1 MKGPLFAKPNLKWF
15 VIGALLIS
23 AVHHLTTRGH
33 SQAPEVS
40 GQMFEPTYRASD
52 DEIQQLLAYAVEYPT
67 SAAYRRVAA
76 CYENRGE
83 MRRALH
89 YLQEA
94 ERAGSDDF
102 E

>member
-23 AVHHLTTRGH
+23 AVHQLTTKGH
-33 SQAPEVS
+33 SQGPQFNAQLIERN
-40 GQMFEPTYRASD
+40 YRASE
-52 DEIQQLLAYAVEYPT
+52 DEIQRLLAHAVEYP
-67 SAAYRRVAA
+67 SAEAYRRVAA

-83 MRRALH
+83 IRRALH

-94 ERAGSDDF
+94 EKADDLS